1 MLPGCRLPWRWRCT
15 FFGLGRA
22 VRAQPVGHQHIRGA
36 LDLHHVLF
44 GSWKVWVEKA
54 GVRYGDIKSFRVT
67 REAAGFV

>member
-1 MLPGCRLPWRWRCT
+1 
-15 FFGLGRA
+15 
-22 VRAQPVGHQHIRGA
+22 